1 MPSPERRDWGALLR
15 SQGLGL
21 CCGFGTVLLLAVGS
35 FVLAATRDGAS
46 RAIAM
51 DDLRAFFAPP
61 SWTHLWLYL
70 LIPVFGLY
78 ALNTALATWHS
89 VARKVRAGVTAPARY
104 APALLHL
111 SFLLAL
117 VAHGAGGLWG
127 GERGEAVLAEGAWQ
141 RLPGGPEAR
150 LRSLAVE
157 RLPNGMPREV
167 RAAVELRG
175 GAGQGEEV
183 VVGYNQPI
191 SSGLGAELHLL
202 GDMGQTPVAE
212 LSLGAERCLAV
223 SGSSCALA
231 DLTVRLGNATE
242 AGRLGPRAMAQV
254 QVARPG
260 APPQALWLVE
270 GREMPL
276 ADGRPL
282 RLESLEARPAILVRS
297 RSAPG
302 NPWAFFAALAILAG
316 VALLWRR
323 FLPRAPAP
331 EVEAE

>member
-1 MPSPERRDWGALLR
+1 MPSPERRDLAALLR

-70 LIPVFGLY
+70 LVPVLGLY

-89 VARKVRAGVTAPARY
+89 VARKLRAGVTAPARY

-127 GERGEAVLAEGAWQ
+127 GERGEVVLAEGVWQ

-150 LRSLAVE
+150 LKSLAVE
-157 RLPNGMPREV
+157 RMPNGMPRTV
-167 RAAVELRG
+167 RAAVELRD
-175 GAGQGEEV
+175 GAGRGEEV
-183 VVGYNQPI
+183 RVGYNQPI

-212 LSLGAERCLAV
+212 LSLGSQRCAAP
-223 SGSSCALA
+223 SGSPCALSG
-231 DLTVRLGNATE
+231 LELSLGSAAE
-242 AGRLGPRAMAQV
+242 AGRMGPRAMAQV
-254 QVARPG
+254 RLVRPG
-260 APPQALWLVE
+260 AAPQELWLVE
-270 GREMPL
+270 GREVPI

-282 RLESLEARPAILVRS
+282 RLESLAARPAILVRS

-302 NPWAFFAALAILAG
+302 NPWALFSALVILIG
-316 VALLWRR
+316 VGLLWRR
-323 FLPRAPAP
+323 FLPRAPTP
-331 EVEAE
+331 EVE